1 MHRYG
6 SCCRPTCDLVA
17 RYKER
22 LQVKDTPALPRSFIA
37 GAGPRDPNVD
47 QLRAERRELA
57 HWLRLITAKRD
68 LIAARVVPPLTQPML
83 AGTAATSDFMVE
95 HGDLA
100 GILELDAPL
109 PSSDDLRFLQRCA
122 AQTLQ
127 RIAQLNDQIQAW

>member
-6 SCCRPTCDLVA
+6 SCCLPTYDLGA
-17 RYKER
+17 KYKER
-22 LQVKDTPALPRSFIA
+22 LQVNDTPALPRSIIA
-37 GAGPRDPNVD
+37 GAGPQDPNVD

-68 LIAARVVPPLTQPML
+68 LIAARVVPPLTQLQL
-83 AGTAATSDFMVE
+83 AGTAATSDFMIE
-95 HGDLA
+95 DGDLA
-100 GILELDAPL
+100 GILQLDAPL